1 MKSYSLEYTKPITSV
16 LFLVLYPILALVLFF
31 GALTLFDDFFTD
43 GELIVPSIIAFML
56 LLLGSSVFIVK
67 RYITIPASLSFD
79 ENGLRLKLHKRN
91 MFYSFNSIVCS
102 WDNVKSVTSNF
113 DQRTNRHF
121 LSLTFK
127 EPSGGNILFT
137 IDKADYAE
145 VDVIWKEMYDHIG
158 NYNKTAETPPKIST
172 RGFYAGPWMRLLAYA
187 GICIVLAF
195 SVIFIYAPSF
205 RTTENVLKLIAL
217 MAFMIPFLVNYFQ
230 SHKRETHQKK

>member
-1 MKSYSLEYTKPITSV
+1 MKSYTLEYTKPITSV

-31 GALTLFDDFFTD
+31 GALTLFDDFFTG
-43 GELIVPSIIAFML
+43 GELILPSIIAFML
-56 LLLGSSVFIVK
+56 LLLASSIFIVK
-67 RYITIPASLSFD
+67 RYVTIPATLSFD
-79 ENGLRLKLHKRN
+79 ENGLVLKLDRRN
-91 MFYSFNSIVCS
+91 MFYSFNSIACG
-102 WDNVKSVTSNF
+102 WDNVKNVTGNF

-127 EPSGGNILFT
+127 IPTGSNVMFT
-137 IDKADYAE
+137 FSKDDDAQI
-145 VDVIWKEMYDHIG
+145 DVIWKEMFDHIG
-158 NYNKTAETPPKIST
+158 NYNKTVTTEAQIST

-187 GICIVLAF
+187 GICMVSAF

-217 MAFMIPFLVNYFQ
+217 LAFLIPFLVNYFQ